1 MSFMS
6 CKLTL
11 LLFTHLLLL
20 LSGPPMKKQHH
31 DHVTAAGEGL
41 ATKDN
46 HKHSHQ
52 YNSMCVSQTEAEEGR
67 LGWGSMRLILILFP
81 V

>member
-1 MSFMS
+1 
-6 CKLTL
+6 
-11 LLFTHLLLL
+11 
-20 LSGPPMKKQHH
+20 MKKQHH

-52 YNSMCVSQTEAEEGR
+52 YNSMCVSQTETEEGR
-67 LGWGSMRLILILFP
+67 MGWVSMSFLIHFP